1 VSYVRDGDYLL
12 TPGGGKWKLNLRE
25 GEPITIR
32 FRGRDVFA
40 RPEFIRDPDE
50 VERLLRRMVSA
61 NPRVASF
68 VLGRNLEIDRGKVEA
83 AVRRGFV
90 IVRWHLDQTVGR
102 PPEWSASEGADDD
115 GRIAR
120 C

>member
-1 VSYVRDGDYLL
+1 M
-12 TPGGGKWKLNLRE
+12 E
-25 GEPITIR
+25 AEPARGRAITIR